1 MLDRISA
8 KERVSEKLREMSPA
22 HDRWVVLDEHTI
34 ERPFVWIFF
43 YNSERFVTTGNVIY
57 RLAGNG
63 PVFVNKATE
72 SIEFFGSIPPLEVIV
87 SRYERELEEGKPPV
101 SVDQQ

>member
-8 KERVSEKLREMSPA
+8 KERVSDKLREMSPA
-22 HDRWVVLDEHTI
+22 HDRWVVVDEHTI
-34 ERPFVWIFF
+34 ERPFGWIFF
-43 YNSERFVTTGNVIY
+43 YNSERFVVGGNAMY

-72 SIEFFGSIPPLEVIV
+72 SIEFFGSIPPLEVIIC
-87 SRYERELEEGKPPV
+87 RYEGALEVKPPD
-101 SVDQQ
+101 SAKQQ